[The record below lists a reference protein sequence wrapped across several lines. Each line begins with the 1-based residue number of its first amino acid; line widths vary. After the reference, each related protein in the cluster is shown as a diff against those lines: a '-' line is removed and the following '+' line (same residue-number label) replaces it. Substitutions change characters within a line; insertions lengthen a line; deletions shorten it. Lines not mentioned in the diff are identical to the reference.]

1 LLESRNNIYITH
13 IVLPKPQLMHGDG
26 VGAEIIEHKSAVNG
40 MERGRGQDLR
50 GKVGMGMISIS
61 V

>member
-1 LLESRNNIYITH
+1 LLESINNIYITH
-13 IVLPKPQLMHGDG
+13 IVLPKPHLMHRDG